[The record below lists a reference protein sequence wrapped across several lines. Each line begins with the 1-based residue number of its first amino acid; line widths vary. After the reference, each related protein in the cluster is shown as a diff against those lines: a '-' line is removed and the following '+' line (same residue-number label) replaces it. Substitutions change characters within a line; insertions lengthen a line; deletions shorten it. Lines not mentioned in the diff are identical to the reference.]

1 MPIPPWPTRHQ
12 GARLT
17 HCVCPS
23 ARRTRLDYQW
33 GRSPFEGPRG
43 SRLWREIQGQYGITT
58 PQHHPHSCPRGLP
71 SHSGTPNLSPL
82 PHTYDAYSHIA
93 HDGHKEEHAAN
104 DVCAAP
110 GEQGTASAEGDL
122 VPCSWTHPA
131 LHTYPHPS
139 VIWTHVPERCKRLI
153 KGHIH

>member
-1 MPIPPWPTRHQ
+1 MLNGLIDGLRRRKPRTFSVVLTKPLCPFLPGPPGTKEPDSRI
-12 GARLT
+12 
-17 HCVCPS
+17 VCALLPAELAS
-23 ARRTRLDYQW
+23 TISGVDHLSRV
-33 GRSPFEGPRG
+33 PVGPG
-43 SRLWREIQGQYGITT
+43 
-58 PQHHPHSCPRGLP
+58 
-71 SHSGTPNLSPL
+71 
-82 PHTYDAYSHIA
+82 YDAYSHIA